1 VPQKS
6 AIDNQ
11 EYAGVRRCDWAGSDP
26 VYCRYHDEEWGVPV
40 HDDRKLFEM
49 LILEGFQAGL
59 SWITI
64 LKRRERFRAAFDNW
78 DWEAVAAYDRR
89 NVRRLLGDGGIIRNR
104 LKIESAVN
112 NARRFMEVRAEF
124 GAFDRYIWKFTGGK
138 TLVHR
143 TPWKNWKAIPPRTTL
158 SDAIS
163 ADLKKRGFSF
173 VGSTIVY
180 AHMQATGM
188 VDDHHAGCFKCVR

>member
-1 VPQKS
+1 VPRKS
-6 AIDNQ
+6 AIDTT
-11 EYAGVRRCDWAGSDP
+11 EHDGVRRCDWAGNDP

-64 LKRRERFRAAFDNW
+64 LKRRGRFRAAFDNW
-78 DWEAVAAYDRR
+78 DWEAVAAYMPRD
-89 NVRRLLGDGGIIRNR
+89 VRRLLGDAGIIRNR

-138 TLVHR
+138 TLR
-143 TPWKNWKAIPPRTTL
+143 RARPYANWKAIPPRTTL
-158 SDAIS
+158 SDAIA